1 MHEHDLSTEGKVKWF
16 NNQTFHCISLS
27 INKASSSFYCQPFII
42 EFQMYKL
49 GPPIWL
55 KARFAKMKSPASKF
69 VHDINKP
76 AKASRGLRFFITD
89 VIICP

>member
-1 MHEHDLSTEGKVKWF
+1 
-16 NNQTFHCISLS
+16 
-27 INKASSSFYCQPFII
+27 
-42 EFQMYKL
+42 MYKL
-49 GPPIWL
+49 GPSIWL
-55 KARFAKMKSPASKF
+55 NARFAKMKSPASKF